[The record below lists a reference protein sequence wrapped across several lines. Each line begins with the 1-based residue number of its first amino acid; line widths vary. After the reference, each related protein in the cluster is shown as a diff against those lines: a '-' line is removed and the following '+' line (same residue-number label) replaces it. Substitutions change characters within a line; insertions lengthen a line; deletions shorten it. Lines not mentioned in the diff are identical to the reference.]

1 VKPDPAPLLDPL
13 LPDQPQAEE
22 EHLRL
27 ALEAGEVGTWEW
39 DLVSGRMH
47 WSAQMFRNLGLA
59 PRRRGDLYRALLRA
73 THPADRRGLEASLA
87 EFRQQ
92 PGPMRV
98 EIRTVWSDGD
108 IHWIV
113 FLGGVVGDAAGYPVC
128 MRGVTIDGTR
138 RRRGEAAV
146 HDLAERLR
154 LAMNAGRLAA
164 LEVDLLKRVLRWSPE
179 AAAMHG
185 ISSEQAEI
193 GVDDWRRLIH
203 PEDEPACA
211 QQLAAAAG
219 QKIDCNVEYRLMLP
233 GHALRWL
240 AVQGSVVLDAEERA
254 ARIVGVVQ
262 DVTERK
268 AVEAAVRDSERRLRE
283 LNETLEQLAERRARQ
298 LDASR
303 AQMQAFFDNSPDWL
317 TLFRATLDGHFVYE
331 DLNRAT
337 ERAYGLSRDQV
348 VGRRLEQILGA
359 EPAQLPLRHMRACL
373 HTGENQRYT
382 ARRTMAGRTRTI
394 DVMFVRVP
402 ERQEGEFF
410 IIATARDIT
419 EREAIE
425 EQLRQAQKME
435 IVGQLTGGLAH
446 DFNNL
451 LTAIIGNLELL
462 APRLASDPMSA
473 KHVASAQRAADSG
486 AKLTE
491 QLLAFSRRQHLQ
503 PQAVDLNAV
512 ISGMSDLLTRTIGT
526 TIQVHTV
533 LAQNLWPALIDPTQT
548 EIAILNLAINA
559 RDAMPLGG
567 MLTIESKNLASGSVA
582 IPQEIRDRDCICI
595 SVRDTGTGMTEEV
608 LGSAIEPFFT
618 TKEVGKGSGLGLSQV
633 YGLVR
638 QSEGALR
645 LESRLG
651 AGTSVHLFLPRA
663 PTQAGALEIQPDRSK
678 SAASSGRILVVDD
691 DAGVREITVQMLRQ
705 GGYGVVEVDSGQA
718 ALDALARGEVYD
730 LVVMDIAMPGLDGI
744 ETVRRARERWP
755 GLNVLYVTGFA
766 EIGGAEWHTGDDPLI
781 KKPFRLTDLMDAARL
796 AIQRRP
802 HRNPANILRLQNR
815 I

>member
-1 VKPDPAPLLDPL
+1 MASVKPDPAPLLDPL
-13 LPDQPQAEE
+13 LPDQPWAEE

-27 ALEAGEVGTWEW
+27 ALEAGEIGAWEW
-39 DLVSGRMH
+39 DLISGRMQ

-59 PRRRGDLYRALLRA
+59 PRRRGDLYRALLAA
-73 THPADRRGLEASLA
+73 THPADRRRLEASLA

-92 PGPMRV
+92 PGPIRL
-98 EIRTVWSDGD
+98 EIRAVWPGGD

-113 FLGGVVGDAAGYPVC
+113 FLGRVVGDAEGCPVC

-193 GVDDWRRLIH
+193 GIDDWGRLIH

-219 QKIDCNVEYRLMLP
+219 QKIDCDVEYRLMLP

-268 AVEAAVRDSERRLRE
+268 EAEAALRDSERRSRE

-317 TLFRATLDGHFVYE
+317 TLFRATQDGHFVYE

-337 ERAYGLSRDQV
+337 ELAYGLSRDQV

-373 HTGENQRYT
+373 QTGENQRYT
-382 ARRTMAGRTRTI
+382 ACRTMAGRTRTI

-402 ERQEGEFF
+402 EKQESEFF

-462 APRLASDPMSA
+462 APRIASDPISA

-503 PQAVDLNAV
+503 PRAVDLNAV

-526 TIQVHTV
+526 TIQVHTM

-567 MLTIESKNLASGSVA
+567 MLTIESKKPG
-582 IPQEIRDRDCICI
+582 
-595 SVRDTGTGMTEEV
+595 
-608 LGSAIEPFFT
+608 
-618 TKEVGKGSGLGLSQV
+618 
-633 YGLVR
+633 
-638 QSEGALR
+638 
-645 LESRLG
+645 
-651 AGTSVHLFLPRA
+651 
-663 PTQAGALEIQPDRSK
+663 
-678 SAASSGRILVVDD
+678 GR
-691 DAGVREITVQMLRQ
+691 
-705 GGYGVVEVDSGQA
+705 
-718 ALDALARGEVYD
+718 
-730 LVVMDIAMPGLDGI
+730 
-744 ETVRRARERWP
+744 
-755 GLNVLYVTGFA
+755 
-766 EIGGAEWHTGDDPLI
+766 
-781 KKPFRLTDLMDAARL
+781 
-796 AIQRRP
+796 QRRHP
-802 HRNPANILRLQNR
+802 ARNP
-815 I
+815 